1 MDIHARIH
9 NFSMNVKKSWGAEM
23 LLLNT
28 CDDSE
33 RIENPEETKEE
44 VEYFDEKETAI
55 VELSPTVFRRQ

>member
-1 MDIHARIH
+1 
-9 NFSMNVKKSWGAEM
+9 MNVKKSWGAEM

-44 VEYFDEKETAI
+44 VEFFDEKETTI